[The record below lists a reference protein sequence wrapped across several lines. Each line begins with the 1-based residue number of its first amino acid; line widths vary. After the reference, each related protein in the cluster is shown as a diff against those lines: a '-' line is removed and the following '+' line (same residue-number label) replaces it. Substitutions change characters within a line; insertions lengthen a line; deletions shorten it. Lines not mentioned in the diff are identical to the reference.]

1 MKIIIKDNAVL
12 YDIRLEEKLFDN
24 IILIHN

>member
-1 MKIIIKDNAVL
+1 MKIIIEDNAVL